1 MMEGLEELLSQFDS
15 LTGIEEEVY
24 QSVEAC
30 GEFVRDDARLRA
42 PVDIGDLRKSINH
55 TTEQEGEEV
64 VDTVHTNSDHAVFV
78 EFGTGPVGAASHAG
92 TAPDVNIA
100 YSSKKWRAKIPSLVS
115 ETDAGIRYVE
125 GQAAQP
131 YLYPALK
138 DNEEQL
144 EAKLEADIR
153 KAMEGK
159 IR

>member
-1 MMEGLEELLSQFDS
+1 MMEGLEELLVQFDS

-92 TAPDVNIA
+92 TAPDVDIA
-100 YSSKKWRAKIPSLVS
+100 YSTQKWRAKIPSLVS

-144 EAKLEADIR
+144 EAKLEEDIR
-153 KAMEGK
+153 KALEEK

>member
-64 VDTVHTNSDHAVFV
+64 VDTVHTNSDHAIFV

-92 TAPDVNIA
+92 TAPDVDIA

-153 KAMEGK
+153 KALEEK

>member
-1 MMEGLEELLSQFDS
+1 MMEGLEELLAQFDS
-15 LTGIEEEVY
+15 LAGIEEEVY
-24 QSVEAC
+24 KSVEAC

-55 TTEQEGEEV
+55 TTEVEGEEIT
-64 VDTVHTNSDHAVFV
+64 DTVHTNSDHAVFV
-78 EFGTGPVGAASHAG
+78 EFGTGPTGAANHAG
-92 TAPDVNIA
+92 TAPDAGVV
-100 YSSKKWRAKIPSLVS
+100 YSSEKWRAKIPFLVS

-138 DNEEQL
+138 YNEEQV
-144 EAKLEADIR
+144 EAKLETDIQ
-153 KAMEGK
+153 KALEEK